1 MVRSVSGDLA
11 PDRVLFFSLLNGP
24 PCSASAWRAAWPS
37 LQALSRLEL
46 SGSTRTLRSTQ
57 MTNGAGPEVDY
68 LDGEGCRLEDLLEV
82 VSAKT
87 ELGDWDIRR
96 RSFAE

>member
-1 MVRSVSGDLA
+1 
-11 PDRVLFFSLLNGP
+11 
-24 PCSASAWRAAWPS
+24 
-37 LQALSRLEL
+37 
-46 SGSTRTLRSTQ
+46 
-57 MTNGAGPEVDY
+57 MTNGAGPEVNY